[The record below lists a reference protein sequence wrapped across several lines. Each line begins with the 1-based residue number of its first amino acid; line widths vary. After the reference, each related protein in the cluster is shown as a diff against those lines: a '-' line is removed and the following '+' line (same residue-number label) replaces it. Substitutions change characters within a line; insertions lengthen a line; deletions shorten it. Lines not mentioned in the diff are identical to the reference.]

1 MQSTKMLKPNNKAE
15 KEEYKLRDFN
25 KTIEYY
31 ERHLEI
37 AKEVGDKDE
46 EGRAYGNLGIAYHD
60 LGDFQKAIQYHERHL
75 EIAK

>member
-1 MQSTKMLKPNNKAE
+1 MLKPNNKAE

-60 LGDFQKAIQYHERHL
+60 
-75 EIAK
+75 